1 MEWGELREKH
11 KQLLL
16 EWHELRAKIEP
27 LDKIV
32 LDNNLESGKE
42 LKAFPNDVWNLWWK
56 LKEKEFAIF
65 NEINRLREEYYSQDK

>member
-1 MEWGELREKH
+1 MEWDGFREKH

-16 EWHELRAKIEP
+16 EWRDLRTKIDP

-32 LDNNLESGKE
+32 IGGALGPEKE
-42 LKAFPNDVWNLWWK
+42 LTSIPNDVFDAWWK

-65 NEINRLREEYYSQDK
+65 NEINRLREEYYSQNK